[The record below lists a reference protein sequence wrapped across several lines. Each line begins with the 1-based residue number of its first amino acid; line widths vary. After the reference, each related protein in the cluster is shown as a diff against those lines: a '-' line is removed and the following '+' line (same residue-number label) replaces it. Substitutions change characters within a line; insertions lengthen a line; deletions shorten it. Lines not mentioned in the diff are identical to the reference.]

1 MTAKNRAGLIGKLH
15 TLLKKHY
22 KSAPPSPGRP
32 LLEHVLY
39 GALLEESPADLA
51 DEGYAKCEQEFFDW
65 NEVRVT
71 SVTELAEVLAHLPAS
86 TSTAIRLKRC
96 LQGVFETFYTF
107 DIDHLKKE
115 NLGKAVAKFE
125 SMAGVTPFVLN
136 HVVQHGLGGHAIPV
150 NSAAMK
156 IMLHVGIVTPQEART
171 GKVPG
176 LERAIP
182 KNRAI
187 EFSSTLHQ
195 AAIQFA
201 FDPLDQQIHDLV
213 RAINPDAVLPT
224 AASEASRKS
233 ARRSGAKR
241 RTGASA
247 SSSRSTPAT
256 PATGTPPARD
266 TKKSSNAGSDTTD
279 KKATTA
285 SGKATKA
292 KSSQAAP
299 SPASKDV
306 SVKAPAKGKSS
317 EGPTAA
323 RTTAAKKGSQTK
335 AVAGSPSDK
344 ANPDTEKSPR
354 ASGSPGKPSKTS
366 PKASADSV
374 KPKPSTSSPVAKA
387 KATVPAKSGTPPNPT
402 APKSKKSVN
411 DKEPAAKKG
420 KSKGADTATAE
431 AGNQKLTKRKPR

>member
-1 MTAKNRAGLIGKLH
+1 MTAKNRAGLIGKLQ

-71 SVTELAEVLAHLPAS
+71 SVTELAEVLAHLPSS

-125 SMAGVTPFVLN
+125 SMPGVTPFVLN

-150 NSAAMK
+150 NAVAMK
-156 IMLHVGIVTPQEART
+156 IMLHVGIVTTQEARS

-201 FDPLDQQIHDLV
+201 LDPLDQQIHELV

-224 AASEASRKS
+224 AESEASRKS
-233 ARRSGAKR
+233 SRRAGSKR
-241 RTGASA
+241 GTGTPA
-247 SSSRSTPAT
+247 SSPRSAPAT
-256 PATGTPPARD
+256 PTPGTSSARD
-266 TKKSSNAGSDTTD
+266 IKKSANAGSNTTD
-279 KKATTA
+279 KKASTTA
-285 SGKATKA
+285 GKAAKA
-292 KSSQAAP
+292 KSSQAVP
-299 SPASKDV
+299 SQPAKDA
-306 SVKAPAKGKSS
+306 SVKAPAKAKSTD
-317 EGPTAA
+317 GATAT
-323 RTTAAKKGSQTK
+323 RTSAVKKGGQAK
-335 AVAGSPSDK
+335 AVDESPSDK
-344 ANPDTEKSPR
+344 ANPDTDKSLR
-354 ASGSPGKPSKTS
+354 AAGAPGKLSKTS
-366 PKASADSV
+366 PKVSADSA
-374 KPKPSTSSPVAKA
+374 KPKPSTSSPAAKA
-387 KATVPAKSGTPPNPT
+387 KAAPPAKSGTTPTPT
-402 APKSKKSVN
+402 APKSKKSAN
-411 DKEPAAKKG
+411 DKEPVTKKDKAQAAD
-420 KSKGADTATAE
+420 AATAE